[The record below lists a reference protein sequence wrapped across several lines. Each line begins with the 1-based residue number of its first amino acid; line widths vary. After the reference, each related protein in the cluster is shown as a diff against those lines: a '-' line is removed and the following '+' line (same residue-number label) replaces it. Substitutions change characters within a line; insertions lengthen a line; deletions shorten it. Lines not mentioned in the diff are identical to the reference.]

1 MNKIKTRI
9 DSLGTAE
16 NGSGLPGAGQ
26 VSAASILSGQV
37 LLWVGHVRSQKITTK
52 DVLEKDI
59 STVSLQRHAPMVQ
72 FGRIKS
78 VTS

>member
-16 NGSGLPGAGQ
+16 GGSRLPGAGQ

-37 LLWVGHVRSQKITTK
+37 LLWVGHVRSLRIMTK

-59 STVSLQRHAPMVQ
+59 STMPLQHHAPTVQ
-72 FGRIKS
+72 LGRIKS
-78 VTS
+78 DTS

>member
-16 NGSGLPGAGQ
+16 AGSGLPGAGQ
-26 VSAASILSGQV
+26 VSAASILSGQI
-37 LLWVGHVRSQKITTK
+37 LLWVGHVWSLRAMTK

-59 STVSLQRHAPMVQ
+59 STMPLQHHAPTVQ
-72 FGRIKS
+72 LGRMKS
-78 VTS
+78 DTS